1 MTWRRGKK
9 PTEKLDDQPM
19 AEPDL
24 NFIARQLA
32 NLIGD
37 VRSLREELSADRLLL
52 GLLREEVRIA
62 TSMIRRLDDTIR
74 MNVMDRLQALEAGES
89 AP

>member
-1 MTWRRGKK
+1 
-9 PTEKLDDQPM
+9 M

-37 VRSLREELSADRLLL
+37 VRSLREELSTDRLLL
-52 GLLREEVRIA
+52 GLMREEVRIA

>member
-1 MTWRRGKK
+1 MI
-9 PTEKLDDQPM
+9 M

-37 VRSLREELSADRLLL
+37 VRSLREELSTDRLLL
-52 GLLREEVRIA
+52 GLMREEVRIA

-74 MNVMDRLQALEAGES
+74 MNVMDRLQALEAQ
-89 AP
+89 AVPK